1 MTANQFAF
9 FYEIYFLYSSGI
21 LRVSSFWIFLI
32 QYIAEEVKSET
43 FIIWFFF
50 ILENLVVDN
59 NDICS
64 PKMGFCLLCS
74 AFGCSN

>member
-9 FYEIYFLYSSGI
+9 FYEIYFLYSSRI
-21 LRVSSFWIFLI
+21 LCVSSFWIFLI
-32 QYIAEEVKSET
+32 QYIAEEVKSGT
-43 FIIWFFF
+43 FIWFFF

-64 PKMGFCLLCS
+64 PKMCFCLLCY